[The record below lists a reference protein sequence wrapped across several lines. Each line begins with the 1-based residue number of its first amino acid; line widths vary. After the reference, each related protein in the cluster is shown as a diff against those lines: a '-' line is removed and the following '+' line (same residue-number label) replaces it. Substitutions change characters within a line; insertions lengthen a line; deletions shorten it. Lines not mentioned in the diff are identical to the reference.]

1 METPSTPATPPSR
14 TPRGKGKEA
23 TLFASMNNMSVKEV
37 ARHFNINPMSV
48 YKASNR
54 MGIVLKKDSFIN
66 KRYLN
71 KAG

>member
-1 METPSTPATPPSR
+1 MESPTNAQPTPR
-14 TPRGKGKEA
+14 TPRGKGTEA
-23 TLFASMNNMSVKEV
+23 TLFASVNNLSVKEA
-37 ARHFNINPMSV
+37 ARHFGINPMSI

-54 MGIVLKKDSFIN
+54 MGIILKKDSFTN